1 MQRSTSKELLAAY
14 NALPDNL
21 KTTIQLAAD
30 TIGCPRKTLSDQL
43 AAARKAGERKEEK
56 QQLNSTGEAILQRR
70 VKELERELAREK
82 ESRLSEEIV
91 RGHIIRLA
99 AFDPTPPDWIIKPA
113 SGVKSPGVPVTML
126 SDWHYGEVVDPLQVN
141 GVNKFNLKIA
151 DARAQKLIE
160 RTIQLLNQYMTPAN
174 YPGIVACLGGD
185 MVSGDIHEELS
196 ATNDAEIMPTVMH
209 LVNTLIWCIKALA
222 EAFGS
227 VLVPCVTG
235 NHGRNTKKIRA
246 KGRNHTSFDWL
257 IYAILAKH
265 FEGDKRVRFLI
276 AGGADLHFN
285 VYGHRYLLTHGD
297 QFYGGDGQVGHIGPV
312 KRGRLKKLSRDS
324 AVNMPWDTMIYGH
337 FHTYTPGDKEIGN
350 GSLVGLGEYSAFG
363 NFGYEPPRQA
373 LWITHPKYGITYHIP
388 VYAGT
393 DDELKKNGVTSDWC
407 SWRETKHAV

>member
-185 MVSGDIHEELS
+185 MVSGDIHEELT
-196 ATNDAEIMPTVMH
+196 ATNEVEIGKAYND
-209 LVNTLIWCIKALA
+209 LVDVLEWCIATLA
-222 EAFGS
+222 AEFGK
-227 VLVPCVTG
+227 LFIPCVTG
-235 NHGRNTKKIRA
+235 NHGRMTHKIRA
-246 KGRNHTSFDWL
+246 KGRAFTNFDWL
-257 IYAILAKH
+257 AYTALARR
-265 FEGDKRVRFLI
+265 FRDDERIQFLI
-276 AGGADLHFN
+276 PDGPDAHFT
-285 VYGHRYLLTHGD
+285 VYRTRYCLVHGD
-297 QFYGGDGQVGHIGPV
+297 AFRGGDGMVGALGPIIRGDHR
-312 KRGRLKKLSRDS
+312 KRGRNAQIGAGYDVLLL
-324 AVNMPWDTMIYGH
+324 GH
-337 FHTYTPGDKEIGN
+337 WHQQIHLERLIVN
-350 GSLVGLGEYSAFG
+350 GSLKGYDEYAYGLSFP
-363 NFGYEPPRQA
+363 YEPPRQS
-373 LWITHPKYGITYHIP
+373 LWITHPEQGITFRLP
-388 VYAGT
+388 VNVERPVA
-393 DDELKKNGVTSDWC
+393 ESSRPAPWV
-407 SWRETKHAV
+407 SWPGSKS